1 MTTHIIKQLHS
12 LLSKMDV
19 MDADEKT
26 GRLSVGISEKT
37 LPAFLNHS
45 SYSQSLIERQT
56 RTRRL
61 FSYAQ
66 LVAFELV
73 YMGTWIVTAG

>member
-1 MTTHIIKQLHS
+1 MHL
-12 LLSKMDV
+12 
-19 MDADEKT
+19 DEKL
-26 GRLSVGISEKT
+26 GRTSIAVSEKT
-37 LPAFLNHS
+37 SDVPVDSNHTCS
-45 SYSQSLIERQT
+45 NYDQSLVERQT

-73 YMGTWIVTAG
+73 YMGTWSSTAGYVVCSV

>member
-1 MTTHIIKQLHS
+1 
-12 LLSKMDV
+12 MDSN
-19 MDADEKT
+19 EKK
-26 GRLSVGISEKT
+26 GRVSIGIAEEI
-37 LPAFLNHS
+37 LPAVLKQSNLDG
-45 SYSQSLIERQT
+45 QSLIERQT

-73 YMGTWIVTAG
+73 YMGTWSATAG